1 MRPDDTGVTK
11 TWLRAGWKRPDRLK
25 QQAAMYE
32 LNKPTLTRGHS
43 TMTQNQLILDHL
55 KRGHIITQIDALK
68 IAGCFRLAARI
79 FELRNQGHNI
89 EMVPVHTDTGKYI
102 ASYKL
107 SWNKKGKK

>member
-1 MRPDDTGVTK
+1 MRPSDKGVTR

-32 LNKPTLTRGHS
+32 LNKPISEGHS
-43 TMTQNQLILDHL
+43 AMTQSQMILDYL
-55 KRGHIITQIDALK
+55 KAGNSITQMDALK

-79 FELRNQGHNI
+79 FDLRAQGHRI
-89 EMVPVHTDTGKYI
+89 EMVPVHTDNGKYI

-107 SWNKKGKK
+107 NKGKK

>member
-1 MRPDDTGVTK
+1 MRPNDKGVIS

-32 LNKPTLTRGHS
+32 LNKPIGEGYS
-43 TMTQNQLILDHL
+43 EMTQSQLILDHL
-55 KRGHIITQIDALK
+55 KAGHILTQMDALK

-79 FELRNQGHNI
+79 FDLRAQGHYI
-89 EMVPVHTDTGKYI
+89 EMVPVQTDTGKYI

-107 SWNKKGKK
+107 NKGKK

>member
-1 MRPDDTGVTK
+1 MRPDDKGVTK

-32 LNKPTLTRGHS
+32 LNKKS
-43 TMTQNQLILDHL
+43 EANSKMTQNQLILDHL
-55 KRGHIITQIDALK
+55 KAGHIITQIDALK

-79 FELRNQGHNI
+79 FDLRNQGHDI
-89 EMVPVHTDTGKYI
+89 ETVPVHTDTGKYI

-107 SWNKKGKK
+107 KNKGKK

>member
-1 MRPDDTGVTK
+1 MRPDNTGVTK

-32 LNKPTLTRGHS
+32 LNKPTLTKGNS
-43 TMTQNQLILDHL
+43 SMTQNQLILDHL
-55 KRGHIITQIDALK
+55 KAGHIITQIEALQ

-79 FELRNQGHNI
+79 FDLRGQGHDI

-107 SWNKKGKK
+107 NKKEKK